1 MQFYT
6 INIVVNNTVL
16 NLTCILLQKIL
27 SRHWTG
33 VNLYIDKEIKVPKW
47 RSI

>member
-6 INIVVNNTVL
+6 INIVVNNSTESYL
-16 NLTCILLQKIL
+16 HFTTKIL

>member
-6 INIVVNNTVL
+6 ITVL
-16 NLTCILLQKIL
+16 NLICILLQKIL
-27 SRHWTG
+27 SRHWTAG